1 MRWEDQ
7 AAAGRYAVVPRTL
20 TFLVRGDDVLLLRG
34 APHKARW
41 AGRLNGIGGHVEP
54 DEGVLAAAL
63 REVREEAGLVP
74 LGLALRGVVHVSPP
88 SPSKPG
94 VLLFMFIGDVPEVP
108 VTASTEGEPAWY
120 PTDALPATEMVEDVP
135 LLLPRLLAAHERGTI
150 VYGHYVAG
158 GDGTLRY
165 AFS

>member
-74 LGLALRGVVHVSPP
+74 PALALRGVVHVSPP
-88 SPSKPG
+88 SPAEPG
-94 VLLFMFIGDVPEVP
+94 ILLFAFLGDAPEGP
-108 VTASTEGEPAWY
+108 VTPSAEGELAWH
-120 PTDALPATEMVEDVP
+120 PVDALPTPDVLEDVP

-158 GDGTLRY
+158 SDGTLRY